1 MSLFPIYFRLALLC
15 TKASI
20 CLYVFSL
27 PFYFPFQP
35 RVVSP
40 PPIPKRSPATK
51 LSDRRN
57 VFTFPETANDNS
69 LDSFDSAADISPTV
83 SRQRIREQIPLS
95 HPGCCDDDA
104 RKGQSDKCANCGRAM
119 KKTSGGEESPFHQR
133 KQMFETRIAESN
145 VSRSPSFNRSY
156 GTSFKTKRLA
166 VSADLSSGESGFEDR
181 SGKNSSELSVESS
194 NGVGNGSVGHH
205 AAKCTCKDRIRQLDA
220 KFSDVRRL
228 IKLNKIRDLD
238 SKPPSFVPPP
248 PPVVSNGDGPHQ
260 TNSHLD
266 KLTSSS
272 KSDLRDD
279 IKSSRDTE
287 PKTSTFNDSSL
298 TDVSLHGPESLR
310 SASSINSLAT
320 STSDSRLTDH
330 SSLCNRCLSSLS
342 VHTIEDLPMLLP
354 TDALNRPHL
363 GFSYSLEEDL
373 PPGVKE
379 IQQTSTP
386 KSDISSPRL
395 FRTKESNLST
405 FSHSVSSL
413 GYISSQ
419 SDLELNDLSILP
431 DKVPISSFKSRT
443 LPNGMYPLSSHI
455 YHVKY

>member
-1 MSLFPIYFRLALLC
+1 MFICFFLL
-15 TKASI
+15 
-20 CLYVFSL
+20 LY
-27 PFYFPFQP
+27 YFPLQP

-57 VFTFPETANDNS
+57 VFTFPETAYDNS
-69 LDSFDSAADISPTV
+69 LDSFDSAADLSPPV
-83 SRQRIREQIPLS
+83 SRQRIREPLS
-95 HPGCCDDDA
+95 HPGCCDDNDA

-119 KKTSGGEESPFHQR
+119 KKTGGEESPFHQR
-133 KQMFETRIAESN
+133 KQMFEARIAESN

-156 GTSFKTKRLA
+156 GTSFKAKRLD
-166 VSADLSSGESGFEDR
+166 VSADLSSGDSGFEDR
-181 SGKNSSELSVESS
+181 SIKNSSELSFESS

-228 IKLNKIRDLD
+228 IKLNKIRGLD

-248 PPVVSNGDGPHQ
+248 PPIVSNGDGPHQ
-260 TNSHLD
+260 TDSQLD
-266 KLTSSS
+266 KFSSSS

-279 IKSSRDTE
+279 IKPSRDYE

-298 TDVSLHGPESLR
+298 DSSLRGPESLR
-310 SASSINSLAT
+310 SASSVNSLAT
-320 STSDSRLTDH
+320 STSDSRLTDQ

-386 KSDISSPRL
+386 KSDVSSPRL

-405 FSHSVSSL
+405 FSHSASSL

-443 LPNGMYPLSSHI
+443 LPNGMYHLSLLVFI
-455 YHVKY
+455 M